1 MKYLVIDAMFSGTGI
16 RDYYNGNYIEP
27 ESLHL
32 SDMTINKLR
41 DWLSQYISEHHKGYI
56 NDKAI
61 DELDREGKEI
71 ALRIMRELVDV
82 RIHYYSDARMTE
94 EMVSSKVE

>member
-1 MKYLVIDAMFSGTGI
+1 MKYIVVDAMFSGTGI
-16 RDYYNGNYIEP
+16 RDYYGGNYIEP

-41 DWLSQYISEHHKGYI
+41 DWLSRYISEHHKGYI

-71 ALRIMRELVDV
+71 ALRIKSELVDV
-82 RIHYYSDARMTE
+82 KIHYYSDARMTKE
-94 EMVSSKVE
+94 IISSKVE